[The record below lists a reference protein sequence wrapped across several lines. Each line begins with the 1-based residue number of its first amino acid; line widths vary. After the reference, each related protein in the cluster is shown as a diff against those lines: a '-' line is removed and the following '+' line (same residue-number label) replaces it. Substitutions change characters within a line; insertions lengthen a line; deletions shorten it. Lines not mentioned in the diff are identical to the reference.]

1 MTAPT
6 MLHVAP
12 SGPAAA
18 AETGQSRETSGTVK
32 KAFALLDALRAAGC
46 AMRLSDLSRRTGL
59 TKSTVHRLLAIL
71 LDTGLVMRV
80 GTHYQAT
87 LDGGLSMVQSLGV
100 EKRSLAA
107 LAPYLA
113 DLHRR
118 TGLTASL
125 AVLHGATAVF
135 PHRVHAHH
143 SPWTTSDDTGAS
155 QAQHCAAGRLLLAHD
170 EAATRNMTMTQDGPC
185 LAAEMAR
192 IKSVRYAAHTSGGV
206 SCLAVL
212 MRPNIALTVKGHA
225 GRFDPAN
232 ALHWLRSIAAVASA
246 NIPTQAAPAEQ
257 VR

>member
-12 SGPAAA
+12 AAP
-18 AETGQSRETSGTVK
+18 AETGPARETSGTVK

-46 AMRLSDLSRRTGL
+46 AMRMSDLSRRTEL
-59 TKSTVHRLLAIL
+59 TKPTVHRLLAIL

-87 LDGGLSMVQSLGV
+87 LDGGLTMVQSLGV
-100 EKRSLAA
+100 EKRCLAT

-113 DLHRR
+113 DVHRR

-143 SPWTTSDDTGAS
+143 SPWTTSDDTGANEAT
-155 QAQHCAAGRLLLAHD
+155 QCAAGKLLLAYD
-170 EAATRNMTMTQDGPC
+170 ETATRNVTMTQETPG
-185 LAAEMAR
+185 LVGELAR
-192 IKSVRYAAHTSGGV
+192 IKSMRYAAHTSGGV

-212 MRPNIALTVKGHA
+212 MRPNIAITVKGHA

-232 ALHWLRSIAAVASA
+232 AVHWLRSVAAASSA
-246 NIPTQAAPAEQ
+246 TIPSQPARTE
-257 VR
+257 RAG

>member
-143 SPWTTSDDTGAS
+143 SPWTTSDDTGAN
-155 QAQHCAAGRLLLAHD
+155 QAQHCAAGRLLLAVH
-170 EAATRNMTMTQDGPC
+170 
-185 LAAEMAR
+185 
-192 IKSVRYAAHTSGGV
+192 H
-206 SCLAVL
+206 LAVDGISWRPLLEDLESAYRQIKAGKKVALPAKTIL
-212 MRPNIALTVKGHA
+212 MPRILCQNPPRP
-225 GRFDPAN
+225 
-232 ALHWLRSIAAVASA
+232 
-246 NIPTQAAPAEQ
+246 
-257 VR
+257 